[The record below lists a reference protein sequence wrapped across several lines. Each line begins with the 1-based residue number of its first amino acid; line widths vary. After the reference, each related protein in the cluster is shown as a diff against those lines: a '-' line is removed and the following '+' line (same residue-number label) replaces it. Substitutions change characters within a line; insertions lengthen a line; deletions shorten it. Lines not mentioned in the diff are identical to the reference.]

1 MNAAPKSSSRTHP
14 RLAGWEFAE
23 EFSADTESAA
33 AARAAATEL
42 DIPAM
47 SPGAAAVLTLMTRLV
62 GARAA
67 VEIGTG
73 TGVSG
78 LAILD
83 GLSADGV
90 LTSID
95 NEPEHQQAA
104 RAAFNAAGVATRRAR
119 LIAGAALTVLPKLT
133 DGAYDVV
140 LIDGDPLEA
149 VEYVDQAARLLR
161 PGGLLVVN
169 HALLGGRIADPMNE
183 DDDVVI
189 MREVLDAVSTMDQ
202 FSGVL
207 VSAGDGLLV
216 ADRSATA

>member
-1 MNAAPKSSSRTHP
+1 MNAAPKQPARPNP
-14 RLAGWEFAE
+14 RVAGADFAE
-23 EFSADTESAA
+23 EFSAEFGPAADARLAA
-33 AARAAATEL
+33 AEL
-42 DIPAM
+42 DIAPL
-47 SPGAAAVLTLMTRLV
+47 SPGAAALLTLLTRLV

-67 VEIGTG
+67 VEVGTG

-78 LAILD
+78 LALLA
-83 GLSADGV
+83 GLAGDGV

-95 NEPEHQQAA
+95 TEPEHQQAA
-104 RAAFNAAGVATRRAR
+104 RSAFDAAGVATRRAR
-119 LIAGAALTVLPKLT
+119 LIAGPALGVLPKLT

-140 LIDGDPLEA
+140 FADGDPLEA
-149 VEYVDQAARLLR
+149 VEYVEQASRLLR

-169 HALLGGRIADPMNE
+169 HALVGGRIADPLNE

-207 VSAGDGLLV
+207 VAAGDGLLI
-216 ADRSATA
+216 ADRTAV